1 VIDQITQRHES
12 LSNDDAMDIKLLED
26 FVCLAAQE
34 SFTAAARERNVTQ
47 SALSRRVQSL
57 ESWLGTE
64 LINRDSKTFALTPQ
78 GRIFV
83 PEAEVIL
90 RRLYNARE
98 AARVLGTNGDF
109 EIAVASQN
117 SIAQTLFLD
126 WVKRLESGL
135 DGVYVRLI
143 SEKLSEC
150 IELLNQGRVNYMFCY
165 AHDSS
170 TLPIDES
177 RFTHTTV
184 GKDSLIPVTV
194 PGADGSPLFC
204 FPGSPEKPLPFVAY
218 VHDSVFGKAVD
229 QIIQSKS
236 QRCYLSRRYENA
248 YSHTLKSLV
257 MEKLGL
263 AWLPKS
269 SITADLTAGRLC
281 RAGDEHWDIEFD
293 IRLYYHH
300 AASSRREQ
308 TIMDISQ
315 EMVTDKPG

>member
-1 VIDQITQRHES
+1 
-12 LSNDDAMDIKLLED
+12 MDIKLLED
-26 FVCLAAQE
+26 FICLATQE

-47 SALSRRVQSL
+47 SALSRRVQAL
-57 ESWLGTE
+57 EGWLGTK

-83 PEAEVIL
+83 SEAEVIL

-98 AARVLGTNGDF
+98 AARVLGTNGDY
-109 EIAVASQN
+109 EITVASQN
-117 SIAQTLFLD
+117 SIAQTLFPD
-126 WVKRLESGL
+126 WVKRLESRL

-150 IELLNQGRVNYMFCY
+150 IELLSQGRVNYMFCY
-165 AHDSS
+165 AHNSS
-170 TLPIDES
+170 TLPIDEN
-177 RFTHTTV
+177 RFTYTTI

-194 PGADGSPLFC
+194 PGADVRPLFSL
-204 FPGSPEKPLPFVAY
+204 PGRPDQPLPFVAY

-229 QIIQSKS
+229 QMTQSKS
-236 QRCYLSRRYENA
+236 HHCYLSRRYENA

-257 MEKLGL
+257 TEKLGL
-263 AWLPKS
+263 AWLPES
-269 SITADLTAGRLC
+269 SITADLADGRLC

-300 AASSRREQ
+300 VAASAREQ
-308 TIMDISQ
+308 TILETSL
-315 EMVTDKPG
+315 EMAANLTE